1 MAESKKRSSDA
12 LDSDATIDL
21 QNQVLDIPN
30 NLEARVDF
38 INKERMTVNK
48 LCLASKKAGNVPDS
62 TIEPAKTW
70 LLRLELFMRWLETNV
85 EISPALNERTRIGEA
100 LVLMFDKPDFHFQG
114 TTRERARSLYER
126 WQAQNWG
133 KGEVIEDSSD
143 DNANAATND
152 DNAASGSKR
161 RKSSTTDAVA
171 KRNPVRELAATTIR
185 PPPPNHPI
193 FGTQGIM
200 HGVALKLGPR
210 RKDYILDSRYPKRD
224 AKVFGHNGLT
234 VGDWWPMQLLALFNG
249 AHGARM
255 GGIAGNAETGAYSVV
270 TAGGP
275 YEDLD
280 QDQGDI
286 LYYSG
291 SRSHDNTDPKE
302 PFPSSAA
309 TLALKS
315 SLRLGKPVRVL
326 RAAGSG
332 SGKGSGANLRPT
344 VGIRYDG
351 LYRVVAMQL
360 KTNTSGGL
368 YEQFKL
374 ERLEGQPPLSSIV
387 KSRPT
392 AREVRDFDKRE
403 DGY

>member
-1 MAESKKRSSDA
+1 MNNEAM
-12 LDSDATIDL
+12 IDP
-21 QNQVLDIPN
+21 QNQVLDIAN
-30 NLEARVDF
+30 NLEARVAF
-38 INKERMTVNK
+38 INKERMIVNN
-48 LCLASKKAGNVPDS
+48 LCQISRKAGGVPDG
-62 TIEPAKTW
+62 TIEPAKTL
-70 LLRLELFMRWLETNV
+70 LLRLQLFMQWLETNV
-85 EISPALNERTRIGEA
+85 EMSPALKARTKIDQA
-100 LVLMFDKPDFHFQG
+100 LQLMYSNPQFHFQE
-114 TTRERARSLYER
+114 TTRNRARALYER
-126 WQAQNWG
+126 WEAQNWG
-133 KGEVIEDSSD
+133 KGEVIEESSDEDANTVASD
-143 DNANAATND
+143 DNAG
-152 DNAASGSKR
+152 GSKR
-161 RKSSTTDAVA
+161 RKSSTGATA
-171 KRNPVRELAATTIR
+171 KSNPIAELTATTVR
-185 PPPPNHPI
+185 PPPPHHPI
-193 FGTQGIM
+193 FGTEGIM
-200 HGVALKLGPR
+200 HGVALKVGPR

-224 AKVFGHNGLT
+224 AKVFGHNGLQ

-270 TAGGP
+270 TSGGQ

-280 QDQGDI
+280 QDKGDI

-291 SRSHDNTDPKE
+291 SRSHDNTDPKK
-302 PFPSSAA
+302 PFPSSNA
-309 TLALKS
+309 TLALKA

-326 RAAGSG
+326 RAAGFG
-332 SGKGSGANLRPT
+332 SSKSTHLRPT
-344 VGIRYDG
+344 AGIRYDG

-374 ERLEGQPPLSSIV
+374 ERLEGQPPLSSFV